1 MHLAVPEERL
11 SLKEEKPPT
20 ASVVLKLRSGATL
33 QDAQIEAIT
42 NLVANSVEGL
52 NPNRVAIIDDRGNVL
67 ASGSGDD
74 SSWATI
80 SSYCYSVR
88 NEKGSRDNSYK

>member
-1 MHLAVPEERL
+1 MQFRKSGF
-11 SLKEEKPPT
+11 SLKKKKPPT

-67 ASGSGDD
+67 ASGWEMTQLGNF
-74 SSWATI
+74 I

>member
-1 MHLAVPEERL
+1 MCIRD
-11 SLKEEKPPT
+11 
-20 ASVVLKLRSGATL
+20 R
-33 QDAQIEAIT
+33 IEAIT

-74 SSWATI
+74 SSWATL
-80 SSYCYSVR
+80 
-88 NEKGSRDNSYK
+88 SRLTATQLEMKKEVELSLIHI